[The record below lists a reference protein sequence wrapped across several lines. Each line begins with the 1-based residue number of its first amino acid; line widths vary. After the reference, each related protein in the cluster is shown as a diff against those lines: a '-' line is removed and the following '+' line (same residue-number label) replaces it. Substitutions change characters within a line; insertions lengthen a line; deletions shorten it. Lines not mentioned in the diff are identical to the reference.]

1 MKRTII
7 DDQKENNVKRAII
20 DIFSLSEY
28 KVKDKIKILKEL
40 VRLYKSETVGI
51 WKRRMMD

>member
-1 MKRTII
+1 MKQTII

-28 KVKDKIKILKEL
+28 KVKDKIKTLKEL
-40 VRLYKSETVGI
+40 IRHYKSETVGI
-51 WKRRMMD
+51 WKNR

>member
-1 MKRTII
+1 MGQIII

-20 DIFSLSEY
+20 DIFSVSEY
-28 KVKDKIKILKEL
+28 NIKDKLRILKEL
-40 VRLYKSETVGI
+40 VKLYKSETVGI